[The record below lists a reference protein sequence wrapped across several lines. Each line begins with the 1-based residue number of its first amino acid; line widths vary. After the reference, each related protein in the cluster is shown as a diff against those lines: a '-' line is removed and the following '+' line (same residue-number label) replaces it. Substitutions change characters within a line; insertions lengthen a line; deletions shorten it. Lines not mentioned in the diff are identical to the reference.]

1 MAKYVLARQM
11 SGKRIITNEGELFGT
26 VVDLG
31 VNEVTGS
38 IESLVVEANPDNG
51 MASKMRKDDGM
62 VHVPYKSVL
71 AVGDFIIVERR
82 NMSD

>member
-38 IESLVVEANPDNG
+38 IESLVVEANPDN
-51 MASKMRKDDGM
+51 ATATKMRKDDGM
-62 VHVPYKSVL
+62 THVPYKSVL